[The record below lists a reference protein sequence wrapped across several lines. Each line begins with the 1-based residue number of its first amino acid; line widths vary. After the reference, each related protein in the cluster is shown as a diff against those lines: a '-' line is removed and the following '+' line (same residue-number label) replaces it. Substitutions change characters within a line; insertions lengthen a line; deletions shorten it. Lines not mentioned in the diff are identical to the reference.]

1 MKAELIGSFKGGL
14 VVSVQQDAGNPLNR
28 PEIIAAFAQ
37 VAAVPGVVGLRL
49 HAPENI
55 AAVRRVLSLPV
66 IGIHKVY
73 PEDGAHAAGGRVW
86 ITPTY
91 EYARGL
97 VAAGAEIVAIDA
109 TRRPRAAGE
118 SVAELIGA
126 IHDRLGAAVMADVS
140 DLAEGLA
147 AAAAGADIVAT
158 TLSGYTQT
166 PPVSPYDPPDLDL
179 IAQLAARAGVPV
191 IAEGRFNTP
200 ALARQALA
208 AGAHAVVVGSAITRP
223 DVIAGLFVRG
233 IRG

>member
-55 AAVRRVLSLPV
+55 AAVRRVLRLPV
-66 IGIHKVY
+66 IGIHKIY
-73 PEDGAHAAGGRVW
+73 PEGGAHAAGGRVW
-86 ITPTY
+86 ITPTF
-91 EYARGL
+91 EHARGL
-97 VAAGAEIVAIDA
+97 VEAGAEIVAIDA

-147 AAAAGADIVAT
+147 AAAGADIVAT

-166 PPVSPYDPPDLDL
+166 PPVSPYDPPDLEL

-223 DVIAGLFVRG
+223 DVIAGMFVRG
-233 IRG
+233 IRE